1 MWEILFYGGI
11 VFSVMFL
18 IMSIIVFFKFNIM
31 EAIKYKI
38 GKINRK
44 RVNGKNY
51 KSDEV
56 VEMNIE
62 NENTIIIKGN
72 NSIDNTEL
80 LTIAEN
86 YATALIAAED
96 STNVLDEI

>member
-38 GKINRK
+38 DKINRK

>member
-1 MWEILFYGGI
+1 MDEILFYGGI

-38 GKINRK
+38 SKINRR

-72 NSIDNTEL
+72 NSVDNTEL

>member
-1 MWEILFYGGI
+1 MDEILFYGGI
-11 VFSVMFL
+11 VFSAIYL
-18 IMSIIVFFKFNIM
+18 IMSMIVFFKLNIM

-38 GKINRK
+38 SKINRS
-44 RVNGKNY
+44 RISRKNR
-51 KSDEV
+51 KNDEV

-72 NSIDNTEL
+72 NSVDNTEL

-86 YATALIAAED
+86 YATALIAAEET
-96 STNVLDEI
+96 TNVLDEI